1 LSPDPDL
8 ARTIAFSRSVS
19 ERTSTSAE
27 PTAHGVAFR
36 RDDTPLRYDSN
47 FLWVDDAAGA
57 TAEALAA
64 EADDSFAH
72 VMHREIFVADA
83 ADGAH
88 LAPGFK
94 ALGFN
99 AIGLVVMAYRRE
111 PDRPPDA
118 EVEEVSIDDLRRA
131 DHEFIRRGFENPDAE
146 VVEQLW
152 NFRLILP
159 EAVGARFVVARMGG
173 EIVSAS
179 DVYVDGRMAM
189 VENVATFEEHRGK
202 GLARAV
208 VSRAVGVARD
218 AGCDLVFLHAD
229 LDDWPQH
236 LYVKLGFDPIGE
248 ARSFLKE
255 PARAAPAAGL
265 GRDTGPAPS
274 GP

>member
-8 ARTIAFSRSVS
+8 ARTIAFSRWVS

-27 PTAHGVAFR
+27 PTVHGVAFR

-57 TAEALAA
+57 AAEELAA
-64 EADDSFAH
+64 EADASFSH
-72 VMHREIFVADA
+72 VMHREIFIPDA
-83 ADGAH
+83 AEGAR

-99 AIGLVVMAYRRE
+99 AIGLVVMAHRRE

-118 EVEEVSIDDLRRA
+118 GVEEVSIDDLRRA
-131 DHEFIRRGFENPDAE
+131 DREFIRRGLENADDE

-159 EAVGARFVVARMGG
+159 ETVGARFVVARVGG

-179 DVYVDGRMAM
+179 DVYVDGRIAM
-189 VENVATFEEHRGK
+189 VDNVATFEEHRGK

-208 VSRAVGVARD
+208 VSRSVGVARA
-218 AGCDLVFLHAD
+218 AGSDLVFLHAD

-248 ARSFLKE
+248 AWSFLKE
-255 PARAAPAAGL
+255 PARAAFAAEL
-265 GRDTGPAPS
+265 ERDTGQAPS